1 MIGSGPQPIA
11 GHGEPNLQWSSPVA
25 LLRDLASYG
34 RIGQYVWYSRQIV
47 GWTRDLEAPAVAE
60 ASYALPGA
68 PVIVEIG
75 CFLGCA
81 TVLLAGA
88 RKLRGGG
95 HIHCIDPFDAS
106 GDVFSVPVYR
116 TIAASLTGSLRET
129 FDHNVRRAGV
139 GRFISVHQT
148 TAAMAATTW
157 STPIDLLY
165 LDGDVSREGARDT
178 YLAWERWLRRGGT
191 LILSSTQTTEQ
202 DHDGPLH
209 VVQEFI
215 HPPAY
220 EDIRQVDGITLARK
234 T

>member
-1 MIGSGPQPIA
+1 
-11 GHGEPNLQWSSPVA
+11 
-25 LLRDLASYG
+25 
-34 RIGQYVWYSRQIV
+34 
-47 GWTRDLEAPAVAE
+47 
-60 ASYALPGA
+60 
-68 PVIVEIG
+68 
-75 CFLGCA
+75 
-81 TVLLAGA
+81 
-88 RKLRGGG
+88 
-95 HIHCIDPFDAS
+95 
-106 GDVFSVPVYR
+106 
-116 TIAASLTGSLRET
+116 
-129 FDHNVRRAGV
+129 
-139 GRFISVHQT
+139 VHQT